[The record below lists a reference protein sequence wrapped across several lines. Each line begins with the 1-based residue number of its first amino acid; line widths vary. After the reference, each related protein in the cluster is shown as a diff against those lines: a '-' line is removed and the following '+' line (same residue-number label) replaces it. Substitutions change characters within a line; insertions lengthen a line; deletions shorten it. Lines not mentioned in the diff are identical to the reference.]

1 MILNLTILN
10 GTHAGHSVQVTAG
23 TPRTFGRAAQ
33 SDVVLQDVY
42 LSDVH
47 FALYCDEQGARVR
60 DLQSHNGTFVNNAPV
75 ADATLSTG
83 DRITAG
89 QTMFEVALTDHA
101 LDAPASAAST
111 TGEITAEDLLRGMQ
125 SAPHDCA
132 RWALHSEEGNYFAVI
147 DCAREPDLITLVNR
161 IGEEF
166 CAFDET
172 REPDDLGETAPFL
185 VSLTPATEGLADV
198 FEETWGRG
206 HAIFLVSPQPFIEVY
221 QHLISMV
228 TWDEQARLSSAR
240 FWDPAR
246 LAEHLAR
253 LTPEESAAFFGPLTC
268 ILAESADPRVMTRY
282 ARSSDGV
289 VTAAPIELSLQNV

>member
-1 MILNLTILN
+1 
-10 GTHAGHSVQVTAG
+10 
-23 TPRTFGRAAQ
+23 
-33 SDVVLQDVY
+33 
-42 LSDVH
+42 
-47 FALYCDEQGARVR
+47 
-60 DLQSHNGTFVNNAPV
+60 
-75 ADATLSTG
+75 
-83 DRITAG
+83 
-89 QTMFEVALTDHA
+89 
-101 LDAPASAAST
+101 
-111 TGEITAEDLLRGMQ
+111 MQ

-132 RWALHSEEGNYFAVI
+132 RWALHSAEGNYFAVI
-147 DCAREPDLITLVNR
+147 DCAREPELTTLVNR

-185 VSLTPATEGLADV
+185 VSLTPATGGLADV

-206 HAIFLVSPQPFIEVY
+206 HAIFLVSPQSFIEVY

-228 TWDEQARLSSAR
+228 TWDEQARLSSLR
-240 FWDPAR
+240 YWDPAR

-289 VTAAPIELSLQNV
+289 VTATPIELSLQNA

>member
-101 LDAPASAAST
+101 LEAPASAAST

-185 VSLTPATEGLADV
+185 VSLTPATGGLADV

-206 HAIFLVSPQPFIEVY
+206 HAIFLVSPQSFIEVY
-221 QHLISMV
+221 QHLISLV
-228 TWDEQARLSSAR
+228 TWDEQQKLASAR
-240 FWDPAR
+240 FWDPTR
-246 LAEHLAR
+246 LAEHVAR
-253 LTPEESAAFFGPLTC
+253 LAPEETEGFFGPLTC
-268 ILAESADPRVMTRY
+268 ILAESADPRVLTRY
-282 ARSSDGV
+282 ARTPEGV
-289 VTAAPIELSLQNV
+289 VTATPLTLSLQGV

>member
-83 DRITAG
+83 DRISAG

-101 LDAPASAAST
+101 LEAPASAAST

-185 VSLTPATEGLADV
+185 VSLTPATGGLADV

-206 HAIFLVSPQPFIEVY
+206 HAIFLVSPQSLHRGLPAP
-221 QHLISMV
+221 HLDGDLGRAGAPQLAALLGPRAGSPS
-228 TWDEQARLSSAR
+228 TS
-240 FWDPAR
+240 PAS
-246 LAEHLAR
+246 
-253 LTPEESAAFFGPLTC
+253 P
-268 ILAESADPRVMTRY
+268 PRR
-282 ARSSDGV
+282 APRSSVRSPASSPSRPTPG
-289 VTAAPIELSLQNV
+289 

>member
-1 MILNLTILN
+1 MILHLTILN
-10 GTHAGHSVQVTAG
+10 GTHAGHAVQITAG

-75 ADATLSTG
+75 VDATLAAG

-89 QTMFEVALTDHA
+89 QTVFEVALTAHA
-101 LDAPASAAST
+101 LEAPAAAGT
-111 TGEITAEDLLRGMQ
+111 TGELTAEDLIRGMQ

-132 RWALHSEEGNYFAVI
+132 RWALHAEEGSYYAVV
-147 DCAREPDLITLVNR
+147 DCARDPDLVTLINR
-161 IGEEF
+161 IDEEF

-185 VSLTPATEGLADV
+185 VALTPATHGLADV

-206 HAIFLVSPQPFIEVY
+206 HAIYLVSPRPFIEVY
-221 QHLISMV
+221 QHLISLV
-228 TWDEQARLSSAR
+228 TWDDQARLDSLR
-240 FWDPAR
+240 FWDPAT

-253 LTPEESAAFFGPLTC
+253 LGPEESAAFFGPLTC
-268 ILAESADPRVMTRY
+268 ILAETADPRVMTRY
-282 ARSSDGV
+282 GRAADGA
-289 VTAAPIELSLQNV
+289 VTATPLGMSLEGT